1 MPARMILAMLAA
13 LLIPIPVYAQ
23 DINSELKAAAQNSQA
38 EQVKALLEAG
48 VDVDAKD
55 EDGMTALMWAAFG
68 GSAETVQV
76 LLDAGADVSL
86 EDKQGTT
93 ARTWAAGTEIR
104 QLLQNSQKATN
115 SQLIEAADA
124 ILAHGDLRAQQVVY
138 DRYVKV
144 TLPSGWIEKRAWEM
158 TTNIGLPLYNRQQEA
173 VVFIN
178 GLDNSDI
185 DPALVKGLA
194 EGDGLKYGLDILL
207 SGWPG
212 EAIRFYAMVS
222 GGSSVSR
229 RPGAVEVGPSLNA
242 ARIRYLGKVKVGSA
256 EVELVEWLSEKTV
269 DRNFSEQLRLRSEF
283 IGQKAQILLGQG
295 VFPSTGGG
303 YLLIACRFVASEN
316 GWDWIKP
323 LAEMLQPVPESE
335 QSKATTVDRVRALI
349 RSALESTQDNQYSQ
363 ALDQLK
369 QALELS
375 PEDENA
381 LDMKGAI
388 LVRQKNYTEAEN
400 SLRKAVAIN
409 PDHESAHY
417 NLGMALLNQGKK
429 DEAIRELQTVLRITS
444 LYPGVEQILA
454 KLK

>member
-1 MPARMILAMLAA
+1 MPDRMILAMLVA
-13 LLIPIPVYAQ
+13 LLISIPAFAQ
-23 DINSELKAAAQNSQA
+23 DVNAQLIEAAQNGQA
-38 EQVKALLEAG
+38 EKVQALLEGGA
-48 VDVDAKD
+48 DADAKD
-55 EDGMTALMWAAFG
+55 ENGMTALMWAAMG
-68 GSAETVQV
+68 GHPDTVQV
-76 LLDAGADVSL
+76 LLDAGSDVSL

-93 ARTWAAGTEIR
+93 ARLWATAEIAS
-104 QLLQNSQKATN
+104 LLKSY
-115 SQLIEAADA
+115 
-124 ILAHGDLRAQQVVY
+124 DLRAQQVVY

-194 EGDGLKYGLDILL
+194 EGDGLKYALDILL

-222 GGSSVSR
+222 GGFSVSR
-229 RPGAVEVGPSLNA
+229 RPGAVELGPSLNA
-242 ARIRYLGKVKVGSA
+242 ARIRYLGKVKVGAA

-283 IGQKAQILLGQG
+283 IGQKVQILLGQG

-303 YLLIACRFVASEN
+303 YLLTACRFVASEN

-323 LAEMLQPVPESE
+323 LAEMLEPVPDSE
-335 QSKATTVDRVRALI
+335 QSKATTVDRVRALV

-388 LVRQKNYTEAEN
+388 LVRQKKYREAEY